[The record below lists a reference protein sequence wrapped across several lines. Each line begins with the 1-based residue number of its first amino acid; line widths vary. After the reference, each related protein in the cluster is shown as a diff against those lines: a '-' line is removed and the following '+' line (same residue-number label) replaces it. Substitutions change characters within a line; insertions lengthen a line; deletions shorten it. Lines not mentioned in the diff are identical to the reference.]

1 MGEDRLKM
9 SAANHTQAAAA
20 NAEKGSEEPPPPAQY
35 CHDELMESIRA
46 STASTEKLAMHQ
58 QQKSDAERQVRELQA
73 QLAAA
78 QQHHE
83 VVQAELE
90 DQRQQQ
96 ACAISAVVCK
106 GAGV

>member
-1 MGEDRLKM
+1 MGR
-9 SAANHTQAAAA
+9 
-20 NAEKGSEEPPPPAQY
+20 
-35 CHDELMESIRA
+35 R
-46 STASTEKLAMHQ
+46 
-58 QQKSDAERQVRELQA
+58 SDAERQVRELQA

-96 ACAISAVVCK
+96 ARAISAVVCK